1 MSLACEHLARKS
13 STWGARMSDA
23 LRQIET
29 FEFLFECELKTRS
42 LLNHKA

>member
-13 STWGARMSDA
+13 STWGVRMSDA
-23 LRQIET
+23 LRPIEA

-42 LLNHKA
+42 LSNHKA